1 MSRARGWSTFK
12 EFLGWVCLYV
22 VVTGIYYVVLEVLF
36 LMNAVFPSG
45 LMSNLLQWFT
55 FGAPIVLMLIG
66 LVSLLPISTAEVG
79 YIRQARTNPAMAR
92 ESLQEAQRPRN
103 EKRGVGLLLAIAGIT
118 LLIGTTPWNVYV
130 LPFNLLGTPVAT
142 FVAEISLLILV
153 IMLYKK
159 RLGKYVH
166 Y

>member
-1 MSRARGWSTFK
+1 
-12 EFLGWVCLYV
+12 
-22 VVTGIYYVVLEVLF
+22 
-36 LMNAVFPSG
+36 
-45 LMSNLLQWFT
+45 MSNLSQWFT
-55 FGAPIVLMLIG
+55 LGTPIVLMLIG

-103 EKRGVGLLLAIAGIT
+103 QKKGVGLLLAIAGIT

-130 LPFNLLGTPVAT
+130 LPFNLLGIPVAT
-142 FVAEISLLILV
+142 LVAEISLLILV

-159 RLGKYVH
+159 RFG
-166 Y
+166 